1 VYHLFHIILVFDLS
15 VLYEST
21 KEKNL
26 YVVYASSNNLSNFNF
41 VAVGDWDCNHNT
53 NETIHNIIGK
63 NPELVLGL
71 GDYSYKPTADCWLS
85 YVKPIEEKMKIVLG
99 NHEIPKD
106 ERGERRDH
114 LSESASQEFR
124 ELFNLKTQQYYSFN
138 RNNIHF
144 VALSTEI
151 PQREH
156 SRQKSFVDNDLSKA
170 SSDPNMDWILVYFH
184 KPFYALPGIHDPER
198 D

>member
-85 YVKPIEEKMKIVLG
+85 YVKPI
-99 NHEIPKD
+99 
-106 ERGERRDH
+106 
-114 LSESASQEFR
+114 
-124 ELFNLKTQQYYSFN
+124 
-138 RNNIHF
+138 
-144 VALSTEI
+144 
-151 PQREH
+151 
-156 SRQKSFVDNDLSKA
+156 
-170 SSDPNMDWILVYFH
+170 
-184 KPFYALPGIHDPER
+184 
-198 D
+198 